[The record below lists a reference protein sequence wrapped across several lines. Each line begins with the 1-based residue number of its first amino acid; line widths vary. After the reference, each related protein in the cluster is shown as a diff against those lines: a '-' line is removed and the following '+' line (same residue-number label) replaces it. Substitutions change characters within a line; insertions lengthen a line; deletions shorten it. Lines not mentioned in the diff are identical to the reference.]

1 MQVLKMFRQN
11 VIKKILIN
19 TFTMLKFFYTYK
31 SREFYFLKEGDI
43 CGHFQAF
50 FGNVFPKNFS

>member
-1 MQVLKMFRQN
+1 MFRQN
-11 VIKKILIN
+11 VIKKFLIN
-19 TFTMLKFFYTYK
+19 IFTMPKFFYTYK
-31 SREFYFLKEGDI
+31 SMEFYFLKEGDI